1 MKGLITMTEIINKVE
16 MIKPSYFKASPLLIA
31 KMTANK
37 LKSYSMY
44 REAEAVSRNITG
56 CTSIDEAYRI
66 TSKYVRWKKRYE
78 HR

>member
-1 MKGLITMTEIINKVE
+1 
-16 MIKPSYFKASPLLIA
+16 
-31 KMTANK
+31 MTANK
-37 LKSYSMY
+37 LKNYSMY

-78 HR
+78 Y